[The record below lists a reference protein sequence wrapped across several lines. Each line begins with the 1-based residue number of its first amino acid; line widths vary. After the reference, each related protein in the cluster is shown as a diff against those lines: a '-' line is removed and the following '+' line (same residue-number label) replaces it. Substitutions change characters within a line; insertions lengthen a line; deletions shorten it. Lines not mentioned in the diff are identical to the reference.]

1 MFDAEVIY
9 SDVKFTKSKDREAVS
24 LSTDDASSEVKILKK
39 PEAASPAADATT
51 SSINHSDERPPV
63 CARCSADS
71 QLFKSRKRSKVT
83 PTLLVLLVLTV
94 LGAAAY
100 AAYFT
105 FQTLQTLKEENEALR
120 RNISETNS
128 SSTTSS
134 SCPVSSTSPPPATC
148 SPAQNHTC
156 GEGWEIHEGQC
167 YHFNTSSQTWPE
179 SRRSC
184 EALGADLVKIDSR
197 EEQEFLVGKLVNRT
211 TVIWDSFWIGLSY
224 SVVGGSFVWVDNS
237 PLNTSLWAGAQPV
250 NQTNGTH
257 PSGSCVMMEKKNNTE
272 DLNWWF
278 DTDCNSVH
286 KSICEKPAGTGP
298 SSSVC
303 G

>member
-1 MFDAEVIY
+1 I
-9 SDVKFTKSKDREAVS
+9 SS
-24 LSTDDASSEVKILKK
+24 LFSSL
-39 PEAASPAADATT
+39 D
-51 SSINHSDERPPV
+51 
-63 CARCSADS
+63 
-71 QLFKSRKRSKVT
+71 
-83 PTLLVLLVLTV
+83 
-94 LGAAAY
+94 
-100 AAYFT
+100 
-105 FQTLQTLKEENEALR
+105 
-120 RNISETNS
+120 
-128 SSTTSS
+128 
-134 SCPVSSTSPPPATC
+134 
-148 SPAQNHTC
+148 HTC

-167 YHFNTSSQTWPE
+167 YHFNTSSQTCSE
-179 SRRSC
+179 TSRVVLIC
-184 EALGADLVKIDSR
+184 LV
-197 EEQEFLVGKLVNRT
+197 QEFLVGKLVNRT